1 MINENIF
8 RAYDIRGKA
17 DEDLN
22 DDIIR
27 KIGIVLSEKILK
39 TGQNKVYLGTDCRL
53 SANRIKKLARDFAK
67 SKSIKNH
74 LSLAYVQMF

>member
-22 DDIIR
+22 DEIIR

-39 TGQNKVYLGTDCRL
+39 TGQNKVYLAVSYT
-53 SANRIKKLARDFAK
+53 
-67 SKSIKNH
+67 H
-74 LSLAYVQMF
+74 LTLPTKPSG

>member
-1 MINENIF
+1 MVNENIF

-22 DDIIR
+22 DEIIR

-39 TGQNKVYLGTDCRL
+39 TGQDKVCLLYTSPSPRDPSISRMPS
-53 SANRIKKLARDFAK
+53 SA
-67 SKSIKNH
+67 
-74 LSLAYVQMF
+74 

>member
-22 DDIIR
+22 DEIIR

-39 TGQNKVYLGTDCRL
+39 TGQFSSIFDH
-53 SANRIKKLARDFAK
+53 IKFKIF
-67 SKSIKNH
+67 
-74 LSLAYVQMF
+74 

>member
-22 DDIIR
+22 DEIIR

-39 TGQNKVYLGTDCRL
+39 TGQDKVYLG
-53 SANRIKKLARDFAK
+53 
-67 SKSIKNH
+67 
-74 LSLAYVQMF
+74 LSLIHI

>member
-22 DDIIR
+22 DEIIR

-39 TGQNKVYLGTDCRL
+39 TCLLYTSD
-53 SANRIKKLARDFAK
+53 AADD
-67 SKSIKNH
+67 
-74 LSLAYVQMF
+74 